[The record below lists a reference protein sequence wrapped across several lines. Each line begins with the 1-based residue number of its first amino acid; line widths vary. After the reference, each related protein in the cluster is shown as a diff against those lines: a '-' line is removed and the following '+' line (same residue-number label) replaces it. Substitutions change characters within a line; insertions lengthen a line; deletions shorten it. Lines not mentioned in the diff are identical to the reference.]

1 MSSGPHSSILSH
13 DFKLQPEVEF
23 LQEVDRL
30 KGVLRQTLIL
40 DQSRRENTAEHSWH
54 LATAVLAC
62 HHLADEPV
70 NLERA
75 LKIALVHDIV
85 EIDAGDTF
93 LYDEKLSESK
103 FANESK
109 AADRIFGLLPVNGPA
124 LQSLWLAYE
133 TRTCP
138 ESKFVYALDRFLP
151 MMANCMTQG
160 YAWRQNKVTFQQV
173 WAKNQPIENGS
184 KKLWQMAKTLLENAK
199 RDGHLPEKY
208 EENS

>member
-1 MSSGPHSSILSH
+1 MSSVFRDKS
-13 DFKLQPEVEF
+13 KAEPEIEF
-23 LQEVDRL
+23 LKEIDRL
-30 KGVLRQTLIL
+30 KGVLRQTVVL
-40 DQSRRENTAEHSWH
+40 DKSRRENTAEHSWH
-54 LATAVLAC
+54 LATAILAC

-103 FANESK
+103 FATESK
-109 AADRIFGLLPVNGPA
+109 AADRIFGMLPVNGGE
-124 LQSLWLAYE
+124 LRSLWLAYE
-133 TRTCP
+133 TRACP

-151 MMANCMTQG
+151 MMANCMTEG
-160 YAWRQNKVTFQQV
+160 HAWRQNKVTFRQV

-184 KKLWQMAKTLLENAK
+184 KKLWQVAQTLLENAK

-208 EENS
+208 EETS